1 MSARSSARR
10 WPVRCDPKSGWPPT
24 RSGTPPVPGSRTI
37 PLLPGPGSPRI
48 RKENGMDKW
57 GERLTRWLTILIAL
71 YVVILIIDR
80 VVL

>member
-1 MSARSSARR
+1 
-10 WPVRCDPKSGWPPT
+10 
-24 RSGTPPVPGSRTI
+24 
-37 PLLPGPGSPRI
+37 
-48 RKENGMDKW
+48 MDKW